1 MYRSRSHQAVI
12 RVFDEAANV
21 IDTHEHTVA
30 SSRDFGSVADLM
42 RTGLQNGWEERRYTK
57 ICPARWNT
65 TKIRYVFSNST
76 TMLRLMRS
84 VLLCLPVVL
93 ITACATITRGVHDK
107 LSVLSE
113 PSGANVMLSSG
124 EKGVTPAKFV
134 KIRRGDSFTVTV
146 SKPGYIPQSV
156 KVESNAS
163 ATGATAMAVG
173 GPIGAGV
180 DAVSGAYNSLYPNPV
195 SVRLV
200 PLRKSAAAAAI
211 RRRGGASSTTKSS
224 SQVKPSSSPS
234 PLTSSSTEPMFPTAK
249 AVPGKPGYV
258 FSPFDASGRYVD
270 VSGYPSGS
278 KAKDP
283 WTDKIFIVP

>member
-1 MYRSRSHQAVI
+1 MAGRN
-12 RVFDEAANV
+12 AATRKFAQLV
-21 IDTHEHTVA
+21 GTLPKSD
-30 SSRDFGSVADLM
+30 M
-42 RTGLQNGWEERRYTK
+42 
-57 ICPARWNT
+57 
-65 TKIRYVFSNST
+65 FSNST
-76 TMLRLMRS
+76 TMLRLMTS
-84 VLLCLPVVL
+84 ALLSLPVVL
-93 ITACATITRGVHDK
+93 ITSCATITRGSHDK
-107 LSVLSE
+107 LTVMSE
-113 PSGANVMLSSG
+113 PSGANVVLSSG
-124 EKGVTPAKFV
+124 EKGVTPTKFV
-134 KIRRGDSFTVTV
+134 KSRRDNFMVTV
-146 SKPGYIPQSV
+146 SKAGYVPQTV
-156 KVESNAS
+156 NVESKVS
-163 ATGATAMAVG
+163 ATGGTAMAGNVIVG

-234 PLTSSSTEPMFPTAK
+234 LLTSSSTEPMFPTAK

-258 FSPFDASGRYVD
+258 FSPFDARGRYID
-270 VSGYPSGS
+270 VSGYSSGS

>member
-1 MYRSRSHQAVI
+1 MIETHKQAVATSGD
-12 RVFDEAANV
+12 F
-21 IDTHEHTVA
+21 
-30 SSRDFGSVADLM
+30 SSIADLM
-42 RTGLQNGWEERRYTK
+42 RTGLQNGWEECRYTK
-57 ICPARWNT
+57 ICQLIGTLP
-65 TKIRYVFSNST
+65 KSDMFFPNST

-93 ITACATITRGVHDK
+93 ITSCATITRGSHDK
-107 LSVLSE
+107 LTVLSE
-113 PSGANVMLSSG
+113 PSGANVVLSSG
-124 EKGVTPAKFV
+124 EKGVTPTQFV
-134 KIRRGDSFTVTV
+134 KSRRDNFTVTV
-146 SKPGYIPQSV
+146 SKAGYVPQTV
-156 KVESNAS
+156 NVESKVS
-163 ATGATAMAVG
+163 ATGGTAMAGNVIVG
-173 GPIGAGV
+173 GPIGVGV

-195 SVRLV
+195 SVRLA

-234 PLTSSSTEPMFPTAK
+234 PFTSSSTEPMFPTAK

-258 FSPFDASGRYVD
+258 FSPFDARGRYID